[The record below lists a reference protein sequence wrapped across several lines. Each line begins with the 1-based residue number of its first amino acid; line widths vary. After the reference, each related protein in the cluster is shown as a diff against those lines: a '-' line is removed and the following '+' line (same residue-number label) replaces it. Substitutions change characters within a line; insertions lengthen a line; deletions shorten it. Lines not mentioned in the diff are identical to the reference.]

1 MTIGEFNLARAVIV
15 FDLDD
20 TLYAEADYV
29 ASGVSN
35 VCNRIQT
42 LYGLDICA
50 DVNKAMAKDPQVDW
64 LALAC
69 ELTKLPSTAK
79 ESFLWM
85 YRLHMPDIALS
96 APCKQALQTIR
107 SDSKAVAI
115 LTDGRSVTQRLK
127 LKALGLSDW
136 PAYISED
143 YGTTKPSPER
153 FRAIQADY
161 PAQHYVYVADNVQ
174 KDFIGCNPLGWIG
187 VGMQGNHR
195 NVHSQ
200 ALDGLPA
207 SALPAHWVNSWQ
219 ELTNLLGCTEQT
231 PAFSERVNQRF
242 KGLNADEL
250 PLPPRQEPRVR
261 PNIT

>member
-1 MTIGEFNLARAVIV
+1 MNCVWLLRVMTIETFNLARAVIV

-29 ASGVSN
+29 ASGVRY

-42 LYGLDICA
+42 LYGLDIHA
-50 DVNKAMAKDPQVDW
+50 DVNKAMEKDPQVDW
-64 LALAC
+64 LTFAC
-69 ELTKLPSTAK
+69 ELNKVPSTAK

-107 SDSKAVAI
+107 SGSKAVAI
-115 LTDGRSVTQRLK
+115 LTDGRSATQRLK

-143 YGTTKPSPER
+143 HGSTKPSPER

-161 PAQHYVYVADNVQ
+161 PAQHYVYVADNMQ

-195 NVHSQ
+195 NVHTQ
-200 ALDGLPA
+200 ASDGLPA
-207 SALPAHWVNSWQ
+207 SALPAHWVSSWEKLT
-219 ELTNLLGCTEQT
+219 ELLT
-231 PAFSERVNQRF
+231 S
-242 KGLNADEL
+242 
-250 PLPPRQEPRVR
+250 
-261 PNIT
+261 

>member
-1 MTIGEFNLARAVIV
+1 MTIDKFNLARAVIV

-29 ASGVSN
+29 ASGVKN
-35 VCNRIQT
+35 VCSRIQT
-42 LYGLDICA
+42 LYGIDIYA
-50 DVNKAMAKDPQVDW
+50 DVNRAMDKDPQVDW

-69 ELTKLPSTAK
+69 ELTSLPCTAK
-79 ESFLWM
+79 DSFLWM

-96 APCKQALQTIR
+96 TPCKQALQMIR

-136 PAYISED
+136 PAYISQD
-143 YGTTKPSPER
+143 YGTTKPFPER
-153 FRAIQADY
+153 FIAIQADY

-187 VGMQGNHR
+187 IGMLGNHR
-195 NVHSQ
+195 NVHTQ
-200 ALDGLPA
+200 ALDDLQS
-207 SALPAHWVNSWQ
+207 SALPTHWVSSWE
-219 ELTNLLGCTEQT
+219 ELSELL
-231 PAFSERVNQRF
+231 AS
-242 KGLNADEL
+242 
-250 PLPPRQEPRVR
+250 
-261 PNIT
+261 

>member
-1 MTIGEFNLARAVIV
+1 MTRKYWRAMLHDLKNTVVV

-20 TLYAEADYV
+20 TLYPEADYV
-29 ASGVSN
+29 ESGVRFI
-35 VCNRIQT
+35 CNKIQA
-42 LYGLDICA
+42 LYGLDIYGT
-50 DVNKAMAKDPQVDW
+50 VSMALEQDPKVDW

-85 YRLHMPDIALS
+85 YRLHIPDIALS
-96 APCKQALQTIR
+96 APCQQALQTIR
-107 SDSKAVAI
+107 RDSKAVAI

-143 YGTTKPSPER
+143 HGTTKPSPER
-153 FRAIQADY
+153 FRAIQVDY
-161 PAQHYVYVADNVQ
+161 PAQHYVYLADNVQ

-195 NVHSQ
+195 NVHTQ
-200 ALDGLPA
+200 ASDGLPA
-207 SALPAHWVNSWQ
+207 SALPAHWVSSWE
-219 ELTNLLGCTEQT
+219 ELTELLT
-231 PAFSERVNQRF
+231 S
-242 KGLNADEL
+242 
-250 PLPPRQEPRVR
+250 
-261 PNIT
+261 